1 MTPSDQLKLL
11 APDLTKSFPRSPRET
26 LGGFVLAAR
35 SLDKC
40 RAQLAGTNG
49 EYHFNCPLDRIF
61 FDFTEIDA
69 DDFREFVAIGTT
81 DEEVAEWVAKHSEI
95 SARHE
100 IVAWNNKMRC
110 TRVCDLPSE
119 LQVYLEDYCEKFVRR
134 NRPAYVWFDIYDLE
148 EQRL

>member
-11 APDLTKSFPRSPRET
+11 ARDLKKSFPRSPREM

-40 RAQLAGTNG
+40 RAQLAGSNG
-49 EYHFNCPLDRIF
+49 EYHFNCPMDRIF

-69 DDFREFVAIGTT
+69 DDFQDFVAIGTT

-95 SARHE
+95 SARQE
-100 IVAWNNKMRC
+100 IVAWNNKMRA
-110 TRVCDLPSE
+110 TRLCDLPAD
-119 LQVYLEDYCEKFVRR
+119 LQVYMEDYCEKFVRK
-134 NRPAYVWFDIYDLE
+134 NHPIYVWFDAYDLE